1 MKIQWNGEKKSVNYI
16 SSIYTR
22 NLIESATKAFNIA
35 IPIEQLY
42 LLTQDQK
49 EVDAKSII
57 PFSGYPEDCFFL
69 YPKPNLT
76 VDSSDESDTKSEEI
90 FINCEGSEIGRY
102 PYEKKRFIQDYF
114 KEYLTH
120 LGIWEF
126 CKDDTCI
133 ATERKHKYDHNS
145 TLADLKIKPND
156 TLYIIPKDDAKD
168 CIWIHHK
175 AMDKQLDFDYRK
187 EWSVRDYITKVLTVS
202 TITLFHL

>member
-1 MKIQWNGEKKSVNYI
+1 MKIQWNGEKKSVNYT
-16 SSIYTR
+16 SSSYTR
-22 NLIESATKAFNIA
+22 DLIESATKAFNIA
-35 IPIEQLY
+35 IPIEHLY
-42 LLTQDQK
+42 LLTQDQT
-49 EVDAKSII
+49 EVDTNSII

-90 FINCEGSEIGRY
+90 FINCLGKISSY

-120 LGIWEF
+120 LKIWDR

-156 TLYIIPKDDAKD
+156 TLYVILKDEAKD
-168 CIWIHHK
+168 CIWIYDK
-175 AMDKQLDFDYRK
+175 TMDKQLDFDYRK
-187 EWSVRDYITKVLTVS
+187 EWSVKDYLARVLTVS